1 MIREVNIISEKMSV
15 NKAWGSEGEGGGG
28 ALSPSVGVLGGRAPK
43 ENFLALK
50 SI

>member
-15 NKAWGSEGEGGGG
+15 NKAWGSEGEGGG